1 MNNEGN
7 LIEEV
12 DPGNKFPISLLL
24 HPLSRTGLRIKKICF
39 IRKNGGVSISS
50 IHYYSVLGLILAAL
64 NNQGKYSSI

>member
-24 HPLSRTGLRIKKICF
+24 HPLSRTGLKIKEDLF
-39 IRKNGGVSISS
+39 
-50 IHYYSVLGLILAAL
+50 HP
-64 NNQGKYSSI
+64 

>member
-39 IRKNGGVSISS
+39 IR
-50 IHYYSVLGLILAAL
+50 
-64 NNQGKYSSI
+64 NQSRPMVNTWIK